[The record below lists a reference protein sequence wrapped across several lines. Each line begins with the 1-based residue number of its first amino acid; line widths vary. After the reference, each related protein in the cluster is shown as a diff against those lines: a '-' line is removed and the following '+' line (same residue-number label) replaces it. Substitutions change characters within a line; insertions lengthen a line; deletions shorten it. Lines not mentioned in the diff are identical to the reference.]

1 MKNEL
6 LPVTVTTVWMDREGI
21 MLAEVSQAGEDKHRT
36 ISFICKILKS
46 KTNKSRQKQTHR
58 YRAIWW
64 WPEGRQW
71 EDGRDRGKD

>member
-46 KTNKSRQKQTHR
+46 KTNKQIKTETDSQIPSNLVVARR
-58 YRAIWW
+58 EAVGGWAR
-64 WPEGRQW
+64 
-71 EDGRDRGKD
+71 